1 MKRAERRQEEVTDQ
15 TIAQT
20 PVSMQYIVHNRADSG
35 QKINIVR
42 VY

>member
-15 TIAQT
+15 TIEQT
-20 PVSMQYIVHNRADSG
+20 PASMQYKVNNRADSG

-42 VY
+42 IY